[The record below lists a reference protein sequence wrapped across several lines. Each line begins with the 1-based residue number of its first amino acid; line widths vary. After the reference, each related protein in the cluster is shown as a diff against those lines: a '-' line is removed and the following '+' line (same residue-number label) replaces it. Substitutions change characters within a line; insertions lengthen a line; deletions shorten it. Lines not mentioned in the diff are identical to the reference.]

1 MYTLS
6 PLLILTLLQE
16 VVLLDRKLVVWS
28 LASHSPSV
36 ALRKSSGSSSG
47 VETPFRSSLVR
58 RLRVAQLPPPACP
71 LDSFGE
77 SLRLE
82 PEPELEFH
90 KQKI

>member
-1 MYTLS
+1 MYKLS

-16 VVLLDRKLVVWS
+16 VVLLDRKLVVWG

-47 VETPFRSSLVR
+47 VEILFQSSLVR
-58 RLRVAQLPPPACP
+58 RLKVAQLPPPACC
-71 LDSFGE
+71 LSSGE

-82 PEPELEFH
+82 PEMELESH
-90 KQKI
+90 RQNI